1 MSIVT
6 NGAQHRSFLRI
17 WDLLII
23 VIVSLGTT
31 TILGMVASRLADRAG
46 EGALPLPG
54 LILIFLGLQ
63 NLCFLGTVYL
73 VAVRWRGLSWSELG
87 LRPTDRFWFV
97 RAVYLGLVAYLLI
110 TLTYALVGQLLGE
123 LPVNPQINLL
133 APAGITFWGGVAM
146 ALMVCLVAPFVEEVL
161 FRGILY
167 AWLRRRWGVPV
178 SSLVSGICFS
188 LLHGIVWLIPAIA
201 RLGVLL
207 AVIYEKSGSIW
218 PSIVTHATFN
228 AATVILLYILTSQ
241 GMTPH

>member
-1 MSIVT
+1 MSLAT
-6 NGAQHRSFLRI
+6 NGTQHRNFLRF

-23 VIVSLGTT
+23 IVASLGTT
-31 TILGMVASRLADRAG
+31 TILGIVASRFADKAG

-63 NLCFLGTVYL
+63 NLSFLGAVYL
-73 VAVRWRGLSWSELG
+73 VAVRWRGLTWSDLG
-87 LRPTDRFWFV
+87 LRPMERFWYV

-110 TLTYALVGQLLGE
+110 AMTYALVGQLLGE

-133 APAGITFWGGVAM
+133 APAGTTFWGGVAM

-167 AWLRRRWGVPV
+167 AWLRRRWGVV
-178 SSLVSGICFS
+178 ISSLVSGICFS

-201 RLGVLL
+201 LLGVLL

-228 AATVILLYILTSQ
+228 TVTVILLYTLLSQ

>member
-1 MSIVT
+1 MSLAT

-23 VIVSLGTT
+23 VILSLGATT
-31 TILGMVASRLADRAG
+31 LLGLIAARFTHDAG
-46 EGALPLPG
+46 EDALPQATI
-54 LILIFLGLQ
+54 ILIFLGLQ

-73 VAVRWRGLSWSELG
+73 VAVRWRGLAWYDLG
-87 LRPTDRFWFV
+87 LRSTERFWFV
-97 RAVYLGLVAYLLI
+97 RAIYLGFVAYLLI
-110 TLTYALVGQLLGE
+110 ALTYALVGQFLGE
-123 LPVNPQINLL
+123 LPVNPQIGLL

-146 ALMVCLVAPFVEEVL
+146 AMMVCLVAPFVEEVL

-167 AWLRRRWGVPV
+167 TWLRRRWGVAV
-178 SSLVSGICFS
+178 SSVVSGICFS

-201 RLGVLL
+201 VLGVLL

-228 AATVILLYILTSQ
+228 TVTVILLYTIMSQ
-241 GMTPH
+241 GGMPH

>member
-1 MSIVT
+1 MSPAP
-6 NGAQHRSFLRI
+6 NDGRHQGFLRF

-31 TILGMVASRLADRAG
+31 MLLSVVAARLADRAG
-46 EGALPLPG
+46 VGTLPPAG
-54 LILIFLGLQ
+54 IVLIFLGLQ

-73 VAVRWRGLSWSELG
+73 VAVRWRGLAWSDLG
-87 LRPTDRFWFV
+87 LRPTDRFWYV

-110 TLTYALVGQLLGE
+110 ALTYALVGQLLGE
-123 LPVNPQINLL
+123 LPVNPQISLL
-133 APAGITFWGGVAM
+133 APAGTTFWGAAAM
-146 ALMVCLVAPFVEEVL
+146 ALMVCLVAPFVEEIL

-167 AWLRRRWGVPV
+167 AWLRRRWGMVL

-201 RLGVLL
+201 LLGVLL
-207 AVIYEKSGSIW
+207 AVIYEKSGSLW

-228 AATVILLYILTSQ
+228 TMTLILLYTLLSQ
-241 GMTPH
+241 GMAPH